1 MEKEIMETVL
11 YEILH
16 ELQSQKAQFAQLQ
29 NAMEAQNKTSG
40 SMEQKILKLD
50 ALSFTLS
57 EDQLTLLREFIKEN
71 FEALR
76 AEIAK
81 NPAVCNTHKYISL
94 VPFTFRM
101 EHFPLFVNTVM
112 KWVVVLIILIFAMW
126 LIAGL
131 VT

>member
-16 ELQSQKAQFAQLQ
+16 ELQSQKAQFDKLQ
-29 NAMEAQNKTSG
+29 NGIEAQNKTSG
-40 SMEQKILKLD
+40 SIEQKLFKLD

-57 EDQLTLLREFIKEN
+57 EDLLMLMKDFIKEN

-76 AEIAK
+76 TEIAK
-81 NPAVCNTHKYISL
+81 NPVVCNTHKHISI

-131 VT
+131 VR

>member
-1 MEKEIMETVL
+1 METVL

-16 ELQSQKAQFAQLQ
+16 ELQSQKAQFNHLQ
-29 NAMEAQNKTSG
+29 NGMEAQNKTAG
-40 SMEQKILKLD
+40 SIEQKLSKLD

-57 EDQLTLLREFIKEN
+57 EDQLTTLKDILKEN

-76 AEIAK
+76 VEIAK
-81 NPAVCNTHKYISL
+81 NPSVCNTHKHISI

-112 KWVVVLIILIFAMW
+112 KWIVVLIILTFAMW

-131 VT
+131 VR